1 MHVKI
6 VSLKK
11 VMMKRPVFL
20 TLLMVVMVVVT
31 ALARTRTTQSQLK
44 NNSQVIEEIPAG
56 VVPDSLLRDLEPN
69 AVTLRGYS
77 KKASDSRESFFVTNN
92 TNHRISHIKL
102 LMRYSQMNG
111 EMLHERTATVE
122 VDLKPHETRLVA
134 IKTFDVQRLFYYYA
148 GPKPRKSA
156 TPFKVAFRLVG
167 YDIPVGR

>member
-1 MHVKI
+1 MFLLITLVAVVA
-6 VSLKK
+6 VSAS
-11 VMMKRPVFL
+11 
-20 TLLMVVMVVVT
+20 T
-31 ALARTRTTQSQLK
+31 RTRTTQKQLK
-44 NNSQVIEEIPAG
+44 NNTQIVEQIPDAS
-56 VVPDSLLRDLEPN
+56 VPDSLLREIEPN
-69 AVTLRGYS
+69 AVTLKGFS

-92 TNHRISHIKL
+92 TNHRISHIRL

-122 VDLKPHETRLVA
+122 VDLKPGETRLVA

-156 TPFKVAFRLVG
+156 TPFKVAFRLIG

>member
-1 MHVKI
+1 
-6 VSLKK
+6 
-11 VMMKRPVFL
+11 MKTRFAIMIALVA
-20 TLLMVVMVVVT
+20 VV
-31 ALARTRTTQSQLK
+31 ALAATARTRTTQTQLK
-44 NNSQVIEEIPAG
+44 NNSQVIEQIPDAN
-56 VVPDSLLRDLEPN
+56 VPDSLLRDIEPN
-69 AVTLRGYS
+69 AVILKGYS

-92 TNHRISHIKL
+92 TNHRISHIRL

-122 VDLKPHETRLVA
+122 VDLKPGETRLVA

>member
-1 MHVKI
+1 MNKKI
-6 VSLKK
+6 
-11 VMMKRPVFL
+11 FL
-20 TLLMVVMVVVT
+20 LIAIV
-31 ALARTRTTQSQLK
+31 ALVGTISMARTRTTQTQLK
-44 NNSQVIEEIPAG
+44 NNSQLVEQLPDAN
-56 VVPDSLLRDLEPN
+56 VPDSLLRDLEPN
-69 AVTLRGYS
+69 AVTLKGYS

-92 TNHRISHIKL
+92 TNHRISHVRL

-111 EMLHERTATVE
+111 EMLHERIATVE

-148 GPKPRKSA
+148 GPKPRKNA

>member
-1 MHVKI
+1 
-6 VSLKK
+6 
-11 VMMKRPVFL
+11 MMRRILIFIA
-20 TLLMVVMVVVT
+20 VVMVTGVW
-31 ALARTRTTQSQLK
+31 LMGRTRTTQAQLK
-44 NNSQVIEEIPAG
+44 NNSQVIEEIPAS

-69 AVTLRGYS
+69 AVTLRGYN

-92 TNHRISHIKL
+92 TSHRISHIRL
-102 LMRYSQMNG
+102 LMRYSLMNG

-122 VDLKPHETRLVA
+122 VDLKPGETRLVA

>member
-1 MHVKI
+1 
-6 VSLKK
+6 
-11 VMMKRPVFL
+11 MMRRILIFIA
-20 TLLMVVMVVVT
+20 VVMVTGVWSMG
-31 ALARTRTTQSQLK
+31 RTRTTQAQLK
-44 NNSQVIEEIPAG
+44 NNSQVIEEIPAS

-69 AVTLRGYS
+69 AVTLRGYN

-92 TNHRISHIKL
+92 TSHRISHIRL
-102 LMRYSQMNG
+102 LMRYSLMNG
-111 EMLHERTATVE
+111 EMLHERIATVE
-122 VDLKPHETRLVA
+122 VDLKPGETRLVA

>member
-1 MHVKI
+1 
-6 VSLKK
+6 
-11 VMMKRPVFL
+11 MKTKTAIL
-20 TLLMVVMVVVT
+20 IAMIAVVAVAT
-31 ALARTRTTQSQLK
+31 ARTRTTQTQLK
-44 NNSQVIEEIPAG
+44 NNSQVIEEIPTG
-56 VVPDSLLRDLEPN
+56 TIPDSLLTEVEPN
-69 AVTLRGYS
+69 AVTLKGYN

-92 TNHRISHIKL
+92 TNHRISHVRL

-111 EMLHERTATVE
+111 EMLHERIATVE
-122 VDLKPHETRLVA
+122 VDLKPKETRLVS

>member
-1 MHVKI
+1 
-6 VSLKK
+6 
-11 VMMKRPVFL
+11 MMRRILIFIA
-20 TLLMVVMVVVT
+20 VVMVT
-31 ALARTRTTQSQLK
+31 GGWSMGRTRTTQAQLK
-44 NNSQVIEEIPAG
+44 NNSQVIEEIPAS

-69 AVTLRGYS
+69 AVTLRGYN

-92 TNHRISHIKL
+92 TSHRISHIRL
-102 LMRYSQMNG
+102 LMRYSLMNG

-122 VDLKPHETRLVA
+122 VDLKPGETRLVA

>member
-31 ALARTRTTQSQLK
+31 AQARTRTTQSQLK

>member
-1 MHVKI
+1 MR
-6 VSLKK
+6 SK
-11 VMMKRPVFL
+11 VAILIILTAVVAFL
-20 TLLMVVMVVVT
+20 SM
-31 ALARTRTTQSQLK
+31 ARTRTTQSQLK
-44 NNSQVIEEIPAG
+44 NNSLLVEQIPDVA
-56 VVPDSLLRDLEPN
+56 VPDSLLRDLEPN
-69 AVTLRGYS
+69 AVILKGYS

-92 TNHRISHIKL
+92 TKHRISHIRL

-122 VDLKPHETRLVA
+122 VDLRPGETRLVA

-156 TPFKVAFRLVG
+156 TPFKVAFRLIG

>member
-1 MHVKI
+1 
-6 VSLKK
+6 
-11 VMMKRPVFL
+11 MKRPVFL

-31 ALARTRTTQSQLK
+31 AQARTRTTQSQLK

>member
-1 MHVKI
+1 
-6 VSLKK
+6 
-11 VMMKRPVFL
+11 
-20 TLLMVVMVVVT
+20 MVAVAT
-31 ALARTRTTQSQLK
+31 SARTRTTQKQLK
-44 NNSQVIEEIPAG
+44 NNSQIVEQIPDAN
-56 VVPDSLLRDLEPN
+56 VPDSLICEVEPN
-69 AVTLRGYS
+69 AVTLKGYS

-92 TNHRISHIKL
+92 TNHRISHVRL

-122 VDLKPHETRLVA
+122 VDLRPGETRLVA

>member
-1 MHVKI
+1 MKTKI
-6 VSLKK
+6 AILIA
-11 VMMKRPVFL
+11 MIA
-20 TLLMVVMVVVT
+20 VVAVAT
-31 ALARTRTTQSQLK
+31 ARTRTTQTQLK
-44 NNSQVIEEIPAG
+44 NNSQVIEEIPTG
-56 VVPDSLLRDLEPN
+56 SIPDSLLTEVEPN
-69 AVTLRGYS
+69 AVTLKGYN

-92 TNHRISHIKL
+92 TNHRISHVRL

-111 EMLHERTATVE
+111 EMLHERIATVE
-122 VDLKPHETRLVA
+122 VDLKPKETRLVS